1 MTPAQPGIMATTR
14 TYGALSSFDLGE
26 EIDAY
31 VPANSGRLWGVTG
44 RLVGVRHTLEGDERV
59 TRVTVELGDGQ
70 VVKFAASS
78 DSHLDGGND

>member
-1 MTPAQPGIMATTR
+1 MAITR
-14 TYGALSSFDLGE
+14 KYGALSSFDLGE

-31 VPANSGRLWGVTG
+31 VPATTGRLWGVTG
-44 RLVGVRHTLEGDERV
+44 RLVGVRHVLDGDERV

-78 DSHLDGGND
+78 DSHLDGVND

>member
-1 MTPAQPGIMATTR
+1 MAITR
-14 TYGALSSFDLGE
+14 KYGALSSFDLGE

-59 TRVTVELGDGQ
+59 TRVAVELGDGQ

-78 DSHLDGGND
+78 DSHLDGVNN

>member
-1 MTPAQPGIMATTR
+1 MAITR
-14 TYGALSSFDLGE
+14 KYGALSSFDLGE

-44 RLVGVRHTLEGDERV
+44 RLVGVRHTLDGDERV
-59 TRVTVELGDGQ
+59 SRVTVELGDGQ

-78 DSHLDGGND
+78 DSHLDGVND